1 MIGKANEVSLM
12 LNNKEVTALLDTG
25 SMVST
30 ISASLCA
37 ELQMSVQTLDQVF
50 CVKGAGGH
58 DIPYLGMVE
67 ASIGCPNLQLD
78 GFPALMLVMPDM
90 QYHSRVPVLLG
101 TNVLNAMKD
110 QVTVEDFVWKNTF
123 ATLAKHQALVNKQD
137 SLGRLM
143 TTKPQTIPANG
154 RVMILGQTR
163 VKAICQ
169 KLTVWMGPM
178 HYPEEL
184 SLHLV

>member
-37 ELQMSVQTLDQVF
+37 ELQMSVHTLDQVF

-67 ASIGCPNLQLD
+67 ASIGCPNLD
-78 GFPALMLVMPDM
+78 GFPALMLVMPDT

-110 QVTVEDFVWKNTF
+110 QVTVE
-123 ATLAKHQALVNKQD
+123 KHICN
-137 SLGRLM
+137 
-143 TTKPQTIPANG
+143 I
-154 RVMILGQTR
+154 GQTSSSG
-163 VKAICQ
+163 KQ
-169 KLTVWMGPM
+169 TG
-178 HYPEEL
+178 
-184 SLHLV
+184 